1 VLKLADG
8 LARSHR
14 LRGFVTEEVRGPGG
28 SRIGET
34 GCEADEKRV

>member
-14 LRGFVTEEVRGPGG
+14 LRGFVTEEVRGPGAAG
-28 SRIGET
+28 AT
-34 GCEADEKRV
+34 